1 MSSADNDSFISSF
14 PIWIPFISFS
24 SLIAMARTFKII
36 LNNSGKRNHK
46 QDEKTTLRMGDSIVK
61 QSN

>member
-1 MSSADNDSFISSF
+1 MSSADSDSLISSF

-24 SLIAMARTFKII
+24 SLITMARTFKTI

-46 QDEKTTLRMGDSIVK
+46 QGEKTTLRMGASIYK